1 MASGYRIELL
11 LATRVVAVVALI
23 SKWCKA
29 IEREAK
35 YVQK

>member
-11 LATRVVAVVALI
+11 LATRDAVVALI